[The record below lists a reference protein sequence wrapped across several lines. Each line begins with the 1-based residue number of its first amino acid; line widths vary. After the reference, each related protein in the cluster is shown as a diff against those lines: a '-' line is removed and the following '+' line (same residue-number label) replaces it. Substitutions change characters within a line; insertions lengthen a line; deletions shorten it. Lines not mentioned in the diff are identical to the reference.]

1 MPVSDARNPSVFTVG
16 HATHSLAEFLGLL
29 GKHGVTA
36 VADVRSAP
44 YSRFNPHF
52 NRETLARDLEAAGV
66 RYFFL
71 GGQLGGKPRDL
82 ACYEG
87 GRVNYERVRE
97 TEAFRKGLDRVIRGA
112 QEHRIALM
120 CAEKDPLGCHR
131 TRLVSFALAR
141 QGVEVAHILGNGDLE
156 PHRET
161 EDRLLEQAG
170 LAGSLLAP
178 REERIAEAVRLP
190 STRRKARMGR

>member
-1 MPVSDARNPSVFTVG
+1 MSVSDAKNPSVFTVG
-16 HATHSLAEFLGLL
+16 HSTHSLAEFLGLL

-44 YSRFNPHF
+44 YSRFSPHF
-52 NRETLARDLEAAGV
+52 NREALARDLEAAGV
-66 RYFFL
+66 RYVFL
-71 GGQLGGKPRDL
+71 GGQLGGKPRDP
-82 ACYEG
+82 ACYENG
-87 GRVNYERVRE
+87 CVRYERVRE

-112 QEHRIALM
+112 KEHRIALM

-141 QGVEVAHILGNGDLE
+141 QGMEVAHILGNGDIE

-178 REERIAEAVRLP
+178 REERIAEAVRST
-190 STRRKARMGR
+190 STRRKVRMGR